1 MNTKKTKSTLMR
13 FIGNKGLITTAIID
27 LLEEKGLVCIQH
39 NLFSEVK
46 EVEKPL
52 TFFDAFCGTGAVAD
66 SLKGHLNLVVN
77 DMIKWSVVYTKG
89 RLTSADC
96 DFKKLGF
103 NPFTFLNSNNEIRK
117 NFFYNNYSEG
127 GSKRMYFTPENAGR
141 IDYFRETIEHWKNEN
156 LINDSE
162 YSFLLASLIESIS
175 FVSNTAGVYG
185 AFLKH
190 WDPRAKKPIIFQ
202 KVESNQSNPLNI
214 QTFNDKIEDII
225 EDVDCDILYLDP
237 PYTQNQYGTQYHL
250 LQTLVLNDDPSISP
264 ITGSRPTT
272 PMRSD
277 WSKNYKSH
285 ILFDRIIAKTKA
297 KHIVFSY
304 SVDGFLSK
312 SFIEASLKRY
322 GKSETYICKK
332 ISYNKYTNFKSRRG
346 KEHFEY
352 LFYVEKKATKEV
364 KYESPLN
371 YIGSKAKMIDE
382 LKCFFPKNIETFI
395 DGFGGGFN
403 VGINSKTNTVIYN
416 ELNHFVKDLVESFRI
431 NDTYQYL
438 LYIKKIIKKFNLQ
451 KEDSTTYNEARDYYN
466 SLPFSK
472 RDPKLLY
479 TIILYGFNQQIRFNG
494 DHGFN
499 NPVGMRWFND
509 KVLEKMISFSR
520 IIKEKNIEFKNLDYT
535 ELADLIDNEETFI
548 YLDPPYRLTTGA
560 YNDGKRGFKGWGI
573 EAEKGL
579 FKFADFLNEKSI
591 CFMIS
596 YVIEHKGQTN
606 EELKN
611 WINKN
616 NYRLIKVNEVVGIQR
631 KEILIVNYDKYGN
644 TSLCNKEQVSTVYKD
659 WAVIQ

>member
-1 MNTKKTKSTLMR
+1 MR
-13 FIGNKGLITTAIID
+13 FIGNKELITAAIID
-27 LLEEKGLVCIQH
+27 LLEEKGLVYIQR
-39 NLFSEVK
+39 NLFSELKVI
-46 EVEKPL
+46 EKPL

-77 DMIKWSVVYTKG
+77 DMINWSVVYTKG
-89 RLTSADC
+89 RLTSAHC
-96 DFKKLGF
+96 DFKKLGY
-103 NPFTFLNSNNEIRK
+103 NPFTFLNNSNEIRK

-141 IDYFRETIEHWKNEN
+141 IDYFRETIEQWKNDD

-162 YSFLLASLIESIS
+162 YSLLLASLIESIS

-202 KVESNQSNPLNI
+202 KVESSKSNHLNI

-250 LQTLVLNDDPSISP
+250 LQTLVLNDAPSISP

-277 WSKNYKSH
+277 WSKDYKSH

-297 KHIVFSY
+297 KHIIFSY
-304 SVDGFLSK
+304 SVDWFLSK

-322 GKSETYICKK
+322 GKSESYICKK
-332 ISYNKYTNFKSRRG
+332 ISYSKYTNFKSRSG
-346 KEHFEY
+346 KDHFEY
-352 LFYVEKKATKEV
+352 LFYIEKKDNKEI

-382 LKCFFPKNIETFI
+382 IKCYFPKKYSNFI
-395 DGFGGGFN
+395 DAFGGGFN
-403 VGINSKTNTVIYN
+403 VGINSKSDEIIYN
-416 ELNHFVKDLVESFRI
+416 ELNHFVKDLVESFKL

-438 LYIKKIIKKFNLQ
+438 LYIRRVIKKYNL
-451 KEDSTTYNEARDYYN
+451 KTEDSESYIKARDYYN
-466 SLPFSK
+466 SLPFEK

-494 DHGFN
+494 DHSFN

-520 IIKEKNIEFKNLDYT
+520 LVKEKNILFKNTDYS
-535 ELADLIDNEETFI
+535 ELYEEMNNESFV
-548 YLDPPYRLTTGA
+548 YFDPPYRLTTGS
-560 YNDGKRGFKGWGI
+560 YNDGKRGFIGWGI
-573 EAEKGL
+573 EEEKRL
-579 FKFADFLNEKSI
+579 FDFADFLNSKSI
-591 CFMIS
+591 RFMIS
-596 YVIEHKGQTN
+596 YVIEHKGN
-606 EELKN
+606 VNKELKD
-611 WINKN
+611 WIESNG
-616 NYRLIKVNEVVGIQR
+616 YRLINVNEVPGIQR
-631 KEILIVNYDKYGN
+631 KEVLIVNYDKNGDTTFY
-644 TSLCNKEQVSTVYKD
+644 NKEQVSKRRFIPRPLEPSYID
-659 WAVIQ
+659 